1 MHFNNFIFNLIF
13 LFLFSLIKL
22 CTHCRLRGW
31 QINLAYIILLSKT
44 KQWKCLFCDV
54 IIQYYWSVYS
64 IAHSIHFPSPIT
76 KSKHD
81 NMCNV
86 CVTCKKLR
94 RQRAGDNSASDRQRH
109 EPISLGIPGSNT
121 INTNTMANHNR
132 REACLTFRFSDCLLP
147 SIFNEKQK
155 IITITKE
162 SL

>member
-1 MHFNNFIFNLIF
+1 MHFNNFIFNSIF

-54 IIQYYWSVYS
+54 IIQHDWSFYP
-64 IAHSIHFPSPIT
+64 FPSPIT

-94 RQRAGDNSASDRQRH
+94 RQRARDKSASDRQRH

-132 REACLTFRFSDCLLP
+132 GRRVLHSAFLTVYFRQYS
-147 SIFNEKQK
+147 
-155 IITITKE
+155 TKNRKL
-162 SL
+162 SP

>member
-1 MHFNNFIFNLIF
+1 MNIFNNFLF

-22 CTHCRLRGW
+22 CTHCRLRW
-31 QINLAYIILLSKT
+31 LQINLAYIILLSKT

-54 IIQYYWSVYS
+54 IIQHDWSVYS
-64 IAHSIHFPSPIT
+64 IAHSVHFPSPIS

-81 NMCNV
+81 NMCSV
-86 CVTCKKLR
+86 CVTCKKLQ
-94 RQRAGDNSASDRQRH
+94 RQRARDKSASDRQRH

-121 INTNTMANHNR
+121 INTNTMSNRNR

-147 SIFNEKQK
+147 SIFKEKQK

-162 SL
+162 LL